1 MREVKPAAMVVR
13 IAAKVFGA
21 GALVLIASGCTSI
34 RDHRGYIVDSALVD
48 SVQPGIDNKQSVEKT
63 LGRPTFI
70 SQFGAPTWYY
80 VSILTNQRPFGRPRA
95 KQEYQLKIT
104 FDPAGRVTKVDRA
117 GMEQVASLSP
127 DGHKTPTLGRNRGFF
142 EDLFGNIGAVGAVP
156 GGGTTGPKPG
166 SGPNGS

>member
-13 IAAKVFGA
+13 VAAKVFGA

-142 EDLFGNIGAVGAVP
+142 EDLFGNIGAVGA
-156 GGGTTGPKPG
+156 GGGAPQGGGPG
-166 SGPNGS
+166 GPNGS